1 MEVLSILG
9 ETLGIAVMLVL
20 LGGMLY
26 AFYWIL
32 KYMLDGI
39 RKSDD

>member
-1 MEVLSILG
+1 MLELFGEVVGIIVALVILS
-9 ETLGIAVMLVL
+9 GII
-20 LGGMLY
+20 Y

-39 RKSDD
+39 KKSDD

>member
-1 MEVLSILG
+1 MLELFGEVVGIIVALVILA
-9 ETLGIAVMLVL
+9 GII
-20 LGGMLY
+20 Y

-39 RKSDD
+39 KKSDD

>member
-1 MEVLSILG
+1 MLEVLG
-9 ETLGIAVMLVL
+9 TTLGTIFMLGV

-26 AFYWIL
+26 AFYWFF

-39 RKSDD
+39 KKNDD

>member
-1 MEVLSILG
+1 MLEILG
-9 ETLGIAVMLVL
+9 ETVGIVLMLIL
-20 LGGMLY
+20 LGGMIY

-39 RKSDD
+39 KKSDD

>member
-1 MEVLSILG
+1 MLEIFG
-9 ETLGIAVMLVL
+9 ETIGAIVMVVI

>member
-1 MEVLSILG
+1 MLGIVG
-9 ETLGIAVMLVL
+9 ETVGIVIAMVL

-32 KYMLDGI
+32 KYMLDGV
-39 RKSDD
+39 RKSED

>member
-1 MEVLSILG
+1 MLEIFG
-9 ETLGIAVMLVL
+9 ETVGIIISLVL
-20 LGGMLY
+20 LGGMIY

-32 KYMLDGI
+32 KYMLDGV

>member
-1 MEVLSILG
+1 MLEIFGETIGIILG
-9 ETLGIAVMLVL
+9 LVI
-20 LGGMLY
+20 LGGMIY

-39 RKSDD
+39 KKSDD

>member
-1 MEVLSILG
+1 MLEVFG
-9 ETLGIAVMLVL
+9 ETLGTILLVLL

-39 RKSDD
+39 KKSDD

>member
-1 MEVLSILG
+1 MLELFGEVVGIIVALVILV
-9 ETLGIAVMLVL
+9 GII
-20 LGGMLY
+20 Y

-39 RKSDD
+39 KKSDD

>member
-1 MEVLSILG
+1 MMEIVSETVGIIIGLIILG
-9 ETLGIAVMLVL
+9 GLI
-20 LGGMLY
+20 Y
-26 AFYWIL
+26 AFFWIL